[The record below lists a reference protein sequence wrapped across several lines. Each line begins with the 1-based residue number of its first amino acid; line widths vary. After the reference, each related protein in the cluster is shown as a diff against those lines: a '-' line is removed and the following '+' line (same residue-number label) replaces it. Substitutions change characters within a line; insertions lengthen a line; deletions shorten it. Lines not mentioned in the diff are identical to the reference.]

1 MTQEIKINPEDVKE
15 VLLDDG
21 WHEVGEGSFDE
32 NAPRFPGGKGTKNF
46 AFTDLDYCD
55 EGRQVIIT
63 RLAGPLSSIRAV
75 RG

>member
-1 MTQEIKINPEDVKE
+1 MTREIREVDVKE
-15 VLLDDG
+15 VLLQDG
-21 WHEVGEGSFDE
+21 WHEVEEGSFDLDS
-32 NAPRFPGGKGTKNF
+32 PKFPGSNGEKNF

-63 RLAGPLSSIRAV
+63 RVAGPLASIRAF

>member
-1 MTQEIKINPEDVKE
+1 MTQEIQVEDVKG
-15 VLLDDG
+15 VLLPDG
-21 WHEVGEGSFDE
+21 WHEVEEGSFD
-32 NAPRFPGGKGTKNF
+32 PDSPKFPGSNGDKNF

>member
-15 VLLDDG
+15 ILLDDG
-21 WHEVGEGSFDE
+21 WHEVEEGSFDLDS
-32 NAPRFPGGKGTKNF
+32 PKYPGSNGGKNF

-55 EGRQVIIT
+55 EGCQVIIT